1 MGTVFEPI
9 DFAGPEGSTVE
20 WEATRVSEDVHVVW
34 EQVNEGGVEAI
45 IFDTDNEPE
54 SILDGYTLL
63 TYGTEPL
70 ELGIQITVS
79 QSTAIMTRVT
89 ISEPGNQTISSSA
102 MVYMI
107 GECLL
112 RTSSA
117 DGTFN
122 NK

>member
-9 DFAGPEGSTVE
+9 DFAGYENNTVE
-20 WEATRVSEDVHVVW
+20 WAATRASEDVHVVW
-34 EQVNEGGVEAI
+34 EQVNEGGVVAT

-63 TYGTEPL
+63 TYEDEPL

-89 ISEPGNQTISSSA
+89 ISEQGSQTISSSA

-112 RTSSA
+112 
-117 DGTFN
+117 
-122 NK
+122 